1 MKFVKALENIF
12 NEVILHKRTS
22 SEKRVVKKSLRR
34 AHKNTNWRFTT
45 AKKGFKRVKIGSNR
59 YVFKRM
65 SSEEKISRARIGKL
79 LGKNSKRL
87 KK

>member
-59 YVFKRM
+59 YVFKRLSGM
-65 SSEEKISRARIGKL
+65 EKITKKRIGKA
-79 LGKNSKRL
+79 LGTNSKRFR
-87 KK
+87 